1 MFSRILSFFYPTL
14 CLVCDTKDS
23 LAEKVGI
30 CRSCVRERNQAQKLA
45 KRILRCGVC
54 GQTEKAGSEEVCDYC
69 SSRFLFFSQVV
80 SLRFRLGW
88 ERKIFQKCKFENDKV
103 LANFFALDFQAKI
116 KTLAIR
122 PDRILLVPSKDREG
136 GRDYHPAEVLA
147 MRLAKKWNITKVSLI
162 RKKSKEKQSG
172 KSYHERF
179 SHAKKAFEIIK
190 KDRSWEGLDILII
203 DDIFTTGA
211 TLNEVA
217 RLLLLNGAK
226 TVSCMVLLSNEG
238 D

>member
-14 CLVCDTKDS
+14 CLVCDTKDTLS
-23 LAEKVGI
+23 EKFGI
-30 CRSCVRERNQAQKLA
+30 CRTCARERNHAQKLA
-45 KRILRCGVC
+45 DQKERCKVC
-54 GQTEKAGSEEVCDYC
+54 GQSEKKESSEECEYC
-69 SSRFLFFSQVV
+69 NSRFLFFSQVV
-80 SLRFRLGW
+80 SLRFRLSW
-88 ERKIFQKCKFENDKV
+88 ERKIFQKCKFENDRV

-116 KTLAIR
+116 KSLVIP
-122 PDRILLVPSKDREG
+122 PDTIILVPSKDRAS

-147 MRLAKKWNITKVSLI
+147 TRLARKWNISKTAQI

-172 KSYHERF
+172 KSYFERF

-217 RLLLLNGAK
+217 RLLLLSGAK